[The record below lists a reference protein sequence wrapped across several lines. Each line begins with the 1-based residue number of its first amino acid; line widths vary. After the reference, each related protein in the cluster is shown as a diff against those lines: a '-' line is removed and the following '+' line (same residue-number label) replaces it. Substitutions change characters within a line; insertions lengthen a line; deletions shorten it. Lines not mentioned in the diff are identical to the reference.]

1 MSRGAILMSLLV
13 GIAFFTVSARAVE
26 PAKTSAAPA
35 KDSEAEPSKFH
46 GTWQLKSLVRDG
58 KQTDPLEN
66 ADVRLIF
73 SDDQY
78 TYKDKKGDRDQGTFA
93 VDASK
98 PIAVMRTTLAGGP
111 NRGKSTSRIYKW
123 VDVDTVMFCSP
134 GPSEPQPDRFESPAG
149 SGRELSVWVREK
161 S

>member
-1 MSRGAILMSLLV
+1 MPRGAILNSLLV
-13 GIAFFTVSARAVE
+13 GISFFAVAARAAE
-26 PAKTSAAPA
+26 PAKPSVVPL
-35 KDSEAEPSKFH
+35 KDSEADATKFH
-46 GTWQLKSLVRDG
+46 GTWQVKSLVRDG
-58 KQTDPLEN
+58 KKTDPLES

-78 TYKDKKGDRDQGTFA
+78 TYKDKNGDRHQGTFT

-123 VDVDTVMFCSP
+123 VDADTVMFCSP
-134 GPSEPQPDRFESPAG
+134 GPTEPQPDRFESPAG